1 MLKKFLPSEYVKSVL
16 HIDPKHLKERG
27 VQAIIT
33 DLDNTLV
40 SWDRPDATEEIID
53 WLAKVKEQQI
63 KVIIVS
69 NNNGNRVKLFSE
81 PLNIPY
87 ISKAKKPLSRAFK
100 QATSILNVKKE
111 HTVIIGDQLMTDI
124 LGGNRAGYHT
134 ILVVPVAKS
143 DGFFTK
149 FNRMM
154 ERRIMKSFKKQ
165 GLLEWEDE
173 K

>member
-1 MLKKFLPSEYVKSVL
+1 MLKSFLPSEYVKSVL
-16 HIDPKHLKERG
+16 HIDPKELKERG
-27 VQAIIT
+27 VEAIIT

-40 SWDRPDATEEIID
+40 SWDQPDATEEIKE
-53 WLAKVKEQQI
+53 WFEKVKAEQI

-69 NNNGNRVKLFSE
+69 NNNEKRVRIFSE
-81 PLNIPY
+81 PLNIAFIP
-87 ISKAKKPLSRAFK
+87 KARKPLSKAFK
-100 QATSILNVKKE
+100 LATNMLQIKKE

-134 ILVVPVAKS
+134 ILVVPIAKS

-154 ERRIMKSFKKQ
+154 ERKIMKRLKKQ
-165 GLLEWEDE
+165 GLLDWEVE